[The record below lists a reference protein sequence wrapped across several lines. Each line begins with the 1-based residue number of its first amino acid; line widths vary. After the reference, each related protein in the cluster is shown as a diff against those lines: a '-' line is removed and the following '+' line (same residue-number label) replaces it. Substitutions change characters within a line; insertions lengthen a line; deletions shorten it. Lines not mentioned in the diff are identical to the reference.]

1 MTGVSGQV
9 AVVTGGSRG
18 IGLAAAR
25 ALGAQGATVILIG
38 RDPGAADMAAGALQ
52 EEGIDADLV
61 QAVKRM
67 LDQ

>member
-25 ALGAQGATVILIG
+25 ALGVSRATLHRKLHRLGLI
-38 RDPGAADMAAGALQ
+38 
-52 EEGIDADLV
+52 DLH
-61 QAVKRM
+61 
-67 LDQ
+67 